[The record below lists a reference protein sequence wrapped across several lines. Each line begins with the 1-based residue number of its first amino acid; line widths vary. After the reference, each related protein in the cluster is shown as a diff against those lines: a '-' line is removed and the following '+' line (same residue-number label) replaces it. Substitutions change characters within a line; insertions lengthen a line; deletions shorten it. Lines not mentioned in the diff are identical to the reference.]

1 MTQEDK
7 DKALTYFTMCQAMIH
22 IIEDD
27 WRGNPANKQRVKS
40 ITNQQVT
47 ELEKVVE
54 ILLPKGEHSEER
66 MKATEQFVDAADA
79 MIYFYKIGIQMARL
93 DETKRE
99 TLNNQLNILLKSY
112 GVND

>member
-40 ITNQQVT
+40 ITNQQLV
-47 ELEKVVE
+47 ELEIKIKV
-54 ILLPKGEHSEER
+54 LK
-66 MKATEQFVDAADA
+66 K
-79 MIYFYKIGIQMARL
+79 
-93 DETKRE
+93 
-99 TLNNQLNILLKSY
+99 LN
-112 GVND
+112 